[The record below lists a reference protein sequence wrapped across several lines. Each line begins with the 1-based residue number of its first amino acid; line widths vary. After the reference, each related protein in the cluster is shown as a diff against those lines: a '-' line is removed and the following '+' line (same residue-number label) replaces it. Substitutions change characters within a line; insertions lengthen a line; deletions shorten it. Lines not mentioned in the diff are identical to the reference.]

1 VLEFNA
7 SDVRS
12 KKAMKDHFGDITGS
26 NTIEFTIAKKNG
38 KQPARKKRCII
49 MDEVD
54 GMGAGDRSGMAEL
67 ISMIKNTHVPIICIC
82 NDRQSQKIR
91 SLVPYCMDLRYRRPV
106 KTVIA
111 RRAIAIAAQEGMT
124 VEMNA
129 AEAIAESCGNDV
141 RQVLNALQMW
151 SSNNKSSSNITYKSL
166 KDRENSINK
175 DAILRVSL
183 FDAAR
188 VILEGRKG
196 LSGAD
201 AKAQRDH
208 FFKRNDAFFVDYNFV
223 GLLVQQ
229 SYLKIMTPQFNDA
242 KRTNDSSKVDDVLE
256 RMSKAADSMS
266 DFALAEGGIRGANMN
281 WGLLPLTAVLAV
293 KTGYHA
299 GGETGGFLPG
309 FPEFSAWLGKNSS
322 QGRKTRILH
331 ELQHHVNYKISG
343 GNVEMRLSYLPVFRD
358 RFLSLLTSKEENAAE
373 EAIELM
379 DEYGFDRDDI
389 FENLDEFKM
398 DPKAD
403 SFAKIDSKAK
413 AAFTRAYNARAHKSQ
428 ALVAEQ
434 GGAKPKRQKSN
445 VDETA
450 DPDAIDD
457 DKVEE
462 EDEDD
467 EEEDKE
473 KLNAMFKKKKGRGKS
488 AAKPKAKAASK
499 PKAKKK

>member
-1 VLEFNA
+1 
-7 SDVRS
+7 VRS
-12 KKAMKDHFGDITGS
+12 KKAMHDVFGDITGS
-26 NTIEFTIAKKNG
+26 NTIEFKVVKKNG
-38 KQPARKKRCII
+38 KPQARKKRVII

-106 KTVIA
+106 KSVIA
-111 RRAIAIAAQEGMT
+111 NRAIAIAAKEGLT
-124 VEMNA
+124 VERNA

-151 SSNNKSSSNITYKSL
+151 SSNNKGTSQLSYKSL
-166 KDRENSINK
+166 KDREHSINK

-196 LSGAD
+196 LQGTD
-201 AKAQRDH
+201 AKAQRQH
-208 FFKRNDAFFVDYNFV
+208 FFRRNDAFFVDYNFV

-229 SYLKIMTPQFNDA
+229 NYLKVMTAPFNDA
-242 KRTNDSSKVDDVLE
+242 KRSNDPAKVGDVLD
-256 RMSKAADSMS
+256 RMYSAAESMS
-266 DFALAEGGIRGANMN
+266 DFAHAENGIRGANMN
-281 WGLLPLTAVLAV
+281 WGLLPLTAVLTV

-299 GGETGGFLPG
+299 GGEMGGFLPG

-322 QGRKTRILH
+322 KGRKTRLLH
-331 ELQHHVNYKISG
+331 ELQHHVNYRISG
-343 GNVEMRLSYLPVFRD
+343 GNQEMRLSYVPIFRE
-358 RFLSLLTSKEENAAE
+358 RFLSLLSSKDDNAMD

-379 DEYGFDRDDI
+379 DEYGMDRDDI
-389 FENLDEFKM
+389 FETLDEFNM
-398 DPKAD
+398 DSKAD

-434 GGAKPKRQKSN
+434 GASKAPKRKASSN
-445 VDETA
+445 DETA

-457 DKVEE
+457 DKIEEEEE
-462 EDEDD
+462 EDD
-467 EEEDKE
+467 EADVE
-473 KLNAMFKKKKGRGKS
+473 KLKAMFKKKGRK
-488 AAKPKAKAASK
+488 AAARKPKAASK
-499 PKAKKK
+499 PKGKKK